1 MIDKFRGKYFFL
13 SNFYIAP
20 VEYRGLTYQN
30 NEAAFQS
37 AKSKNKKDKEKFI
50 DILAV
55 EAKKLGRQIELRD
68 DWEDVKI
75 DIMYEVCMAK
85 FTQNLLLKEKLLATG
100 TEELIEGNNHGD
112 TFWGCVDGKGE
123 NHLGK
128 ILMKVREEL
137 S

>member
-13 SNFYIAP
+13 SNFYVAP
-20 VEYRGLTYQN
+20 VEYQGLTYQN

-37 AKSKNKKDKEKFI
+37 AKAKIKKDNEKFI
-50 DILAV
+50 DLVAA
-55 EAKKLGRQIELRD
+55 EATKLGSQSALRD

-75 DIMYEVCMAK
+75 DVMHEVCMAK

-112 TFWGCVDGKGE
+112 TFWGCVNGKGE

>member
-13 SNFYIAP
+13 SNFYVAP
-20 VEYRGLTYQN
+20 VEYQGLTYQN

-37 AKSKNKKDKEKFI
+37 AKAKNKKDKEKFI
-50 DILAV
+50 DLLAA

-75 DIMYEVCMAK
+75 DVMHEVCMAK

-100 TEELIEGNNHGD
+100 IEELVEGNNHGD

>member
-1 MIDKFRGKYFFL
+1 MINKFRGKYYFL
-13 SNFYIAP
+13 SNFFNAP
-20 VEYRGLTYQN
+20 VTYGGITYQN

-37 AKSKNKKDKEKFI
+37 AKAKIKKDKEKFI
-50 DILAV
+50 DLLAA

-75 DIMYEVCMAK
+75 DVMHEICMAK

-100 TEELIEGNNHGD
+100 TEELVEGNNHGD
-112 TFWGCVDGKGE
+112 TFWGCVNGKGE